1 LTGYFRHYAPPETQG
16 HFLMLQILAISS
28 AIALGSTL
36 TFGRKS
42 RTLKRKRFPHRYIKT
57 APQPDTQKLSTGAAD
72 KTRGKN
78 QYTRAVKQGRSS
90 SQQSHNLYRDA
101 KNRFHTIRKVVAI
114 SMGGT
119 QDRDE
124 QITRLAAQHGKGDLN
139 ATDLKLDRRI
149 NISVGLMGLA
159 AAGSFFYSPLLRVAG
174 VATLFNNLPV
184 FQELS
189 KNLRKGRITTE
200 LLEIVSQISLLVT
213 GYYFLAT
220 FVCFVALLDLK
231 LLRRTEE
238 QSHKQLIDQFS
249 QKSHTVWVFVDGAEV
264 EMPLEAVRK
273 NDFVVVN
280 TGEVIP
286 VDGIVVEGIATVD
299 QQSLTGE
306 AQPVEKEDGATVFAT
321 TLVLSGRIL
330 IQAERTGSDT
340 NAAQIGHILEQTQDF
355 KEGLRLRGKK
365 IADGFIAPTLFVS
378 SLTLPILGPSS
389 ALAILW
395 SGFGYDMKLYGPIS
409 VLNFLHLMA
418 KNGILIKDGRS
429 LETLQ
434 KLDTVVFD
442 KTGTLTVEQPKLE
455 RIYLFASYDEETLL
469 TYAAA
474 AEHRQSHPVG
484 KAILSAA
491 EQRGL
496 TLPDI
501 EDAAYQVGYGIQV
514 KLDDKLIQVGSARF
528 MEQRGVHLPAEE
540 VIAMQNEA
548 HDTGSSL
555 VYVAVN
561 GRLAG
566 VLRLDPCVRPEAKRI
581 VEYLRAKG
589 ITVSIISG
597 DQKEP
602 TRRLAHELGV
612 DSYYAEVLPAQ
623 KARLIAELRAD
634 GRHVGY
640 VGDGINDAIALKGAD
655 VSISLSGASTVATDT
670 AQIILMD
677 GDLARIE
684 SLFEISSEFE
694 KNMNTNYKLSMIPGV
709 ITLTGVFTLH
719 MGIIGALFVYF
730 TSEIIALTNCMMPL
744 IKDEISEDGATWK
757 VKSDTGNTPLE
768 MACDTGDSELS
779 SEVTPDKA

>member
-1 LTGYFRHYAPPETQG
+1 
-16 HFLMLQILAISS
+16 MLQILAISS

-36 TFGRKS
+36 TLGRQS
-42 RTLKRKRFPHRYIKT
+42 RTLKRKRFPRSYIKIT
-57 APQPDTQKLSTGAAD
+57 PHPDTQERSTTATD
-72 KTRGKN
+72 QPRGKN
-78 QYTRAVKQGRSS
+78 QKARFGNQKRSS
-90 SQQSHNLYRDA
+90 SRHSQYLIPAA
-101 KNRFHTIRKVVAI
+101 KKKFQAIRKVLAI

-119 QDRDE
+119 QDRDK
-124 QITRLAAQHGKGDLN
+124 QITQLAAQHDKTSQN
-139 ATDLKLDRRI
+139 TTELKLDRRI

-159 AAGSFFYSPLLRVAG
+159 AAGSFFYTPLLRIAG

-220 FVCFVALLDLK
+220 FVCFIALLDLK

-238 QSHKQLIDQFS
+238 QSHKQLINQFS
-249 QKSHTVWVFVDGAEV
+249 QKSRTVWVFVDGAEV

-273 NDFVVVN
+273 NDFVVAN
-280 TGEVIP
+280 AGEVIP
-286 VDGIVVEGIATVD
+286 VDGTVVEGIATVD

-306 AQPVEKEDGATVFAT
+306 AQPVEKENGATVFAT

-330 IQAERTGSDT
+330 VQAEHTGSDT
-340 NAAQIGHILEQTQDF
+340 NAAQIGQILEQTQDF

-434 KLDTVVFD
+434 QLDTVVFD
-442 KTGTLTVEQPKLE
+442 KTGTLTVEQPKLG
-455 RIYLFASYDEETLL
+455 RIYPFASFEEDSVL

-474 AEHRQSHPVG
+474 AEHRQSHPIG
-484 KAILSAA
+484 KAILNAA

-496 TLPDI
+496 AIPAIT
-501 EDAAYQVGYGIQV
+501 DAAYEVGYGIQV
-514 KLDDKLIQVGSARF
+514 QLDEKLIQVGSVRF
-528 MEQRGVHLPAEE
+528 MEQRGIHLPAREI
-540 VIAMQNEA
+540 IAIRSEA
-548 HDTGSSL
+548 HDSGSSL

-581 VEYLRAKG
+581 VEYLQAKG

-612 DSYYAEVLPAQ
+612 DSYYAEILPAQ
-623 KARLIAELRAD
+623 KARLVSKLRAD

-640 VGDGINDAIALKGAD
+640 VGDGINDAIALKAAN

-684 SLFEISSEFE
+684 SLFEISAEFE
-694 KNMNTNYKLSMIPGV
+694 RNMDTNFKLSMIPGV
-709 ITLTGVFTLH
+709 ITLTGVFALH
-719 MGIIGALFVYF
+719 MGIIGALVVYF

-744 IKDEISEDGATWK
+744 IKDELSDDGASWK
-757 VKSDTGNTPLE
+757 LKGGDAGNAPVE
-768 MACDTGDSELS
+768 MTCDTGDSAA
-779 SEVTPDKA
+779 TPEASTDKA